1 MVWIIIAAVII
12 VGSGILWTTRRM
24 KVLKSKEELQQS
36 IESVIASFSQLRDK
50 VHSSNLP
57 NHEKTSL
64 VKNIEQN
71 IEQLERWKNT
81 ALPNITFMK
90 NHTEPIEKEFN
101 GLKESVAR
109 ELSKYDELAGSVEI
123 D

>member
-1 MVWIIIAAVII
+1 MVWIIIAAVIV
-12 VGSGILWTTRRM
+12 VGSGALWTTKRM

-36 IESVIASFSQLRDK
+36 IESVITSFSQLRDK
-50 VHSSNLP
+50 VRSSDLRD
-57 NHEKTSL
+57 HEKASL

-101 GLKESVAR
+101 GLKEGVAR
-109 ELSKYDELAGSVEI
+109 ELSKYDELSGSVEI
-123 D
+123 E